1 MPSSAEIVH
10 ALPIILSLV
19 LIEGLLSV
27 DNALAIA
34 GMASHLPREQR
45 YRALRYG
52 LVGAY
57 VFRGLALAGAHF
69 IIENPWL
76 KILGA
81 AYLIHLMASH
91 FADHHAAEQPA
102 HERKPKTPKGFWA
115 TVISIEVMD
124 LSLSVDNVVAAVAM
138 SPKLWVVVVG
148 VFIGIVALRYV
159 AGWCIRLIQ
168 RVPVLGHTAF
178 LLIGYV
184 GAILVV
190 ELTTHVHVSP
200 FQKFIGICLIVAL
213 SVWYGRVASVQRVLK
228 PLVRFARWP
237 LVAYA
242 AVSEPLFGAIAFP
255 FKKAARLFLRN
266 AAKKRAAASPQA
278 RKPDTCR

>member
-1 MPSSAEIVH
+1 MPSPAEIIEAV
-10 ALPIILSLV
+10 PIILSLV

-27 DNALAIA
+27 DNALALA
-34 GMASHLPREQR
+34 GMASHLPMRQR

-57 VFRGLALAGAHF
+57 VFRGLALAGAHY

-91 FADHHAAEQPA
+91 FAEHHHKEQPSPT
-102 HERKPKTPKGFWA
+102 RKPKAPRGFWA
-115 TVISIEVMD
+115 TVIAIEVMD

-138 SPKLWVVVVG
+138 SPKLWVVVAG
-148 VFIGIVALRYV
+148 VFIGIIALRYV
-159 AGWCIRLIQ
+159 AGWCIRLIE
-168 RVPVLGHTAF
+168 RVPVLEHTAF

-184 GAILVV
+184 GAILIV
-190 ELTTHVHVSP
+190 ELTMHAHVSP
-200 FQKFIGICLIVAL
+200 LQKFLGICAIVAV
-213 SVWYGRVASVQRVLK
+213 SVWYSRSERLHRMLK
-228 PLVRFARWP
+228 PLLRIGRWP

-242 AVSEPLFGAIAFP
+242 AVSDPVFGSIAYP
-255 FKKAARLFLRN
+255 FKKMARLLV
-266 AAKKRAAASPQA
+266 
-278 RKPDTCR
+278 RKANDE